1 MYYVECSGGG
11 ARGGAGV
18 GGIRFKSLSAAS
30 EKQPSRASEKPDS
43 KAFFCFGGPEAAKK
57 SLPGRVQCDFP
68 WNQGIVPGC
77 NSEFLRLVDC
87 TSILEVSQ

>member
-18 GGIRFKSLSAAS
+18 GGGGVGGIRLKSLSVAS

-57 SLPGRVQCDFP
+57 KLTRSCSVRFSLEPGNSPRS
-68 WNQGIVPGC
+68 QGVR
-77 NSEFLRLVDC
+77 N
-87 TSILEVSQ
+87 